1 MTICIQVIDVF
12 VPYDM
17 KLIVDSFLY
26 HFFNFLHVEAEKD
39 PMEGTF
45 GSPLD
50 GFGSILHL
58 ICRTFFSLDIC
69 IT

>member
-1 MTICIQVIDVF
+1 MTISIQMINVF
-12 VPYDM
+12 IPYDM

-26 HFFNFLHVEAEKD
+26 HFFYFLHVEGEND

-50 GFGSILHL
+50 GFGSILH
-58 ICRTFFSLDIC
+58 
-69 IT
+69 

>member
-26 HFFNFLHVEAEKD
+26 HFFYFLHLDAEKD

-50 GFGSILHL
+50 GFGSILH
-58 ICRTFFSLDIC
+58 
-69 IT
+69 